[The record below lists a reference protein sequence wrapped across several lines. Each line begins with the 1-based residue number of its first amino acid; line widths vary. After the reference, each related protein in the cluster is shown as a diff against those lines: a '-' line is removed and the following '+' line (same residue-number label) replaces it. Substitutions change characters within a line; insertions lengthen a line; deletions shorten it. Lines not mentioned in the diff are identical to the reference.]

1 MLSFLGLV
9 SSLNLLHGQ
18 AFFGAGSSTAWLVG
32 GNTGITTRNVIGP
45 TWSNTLAVRPQMW
58 FTTGATTT
66 GIYRMMINDG
76 ATAITDG
83 YIAMGNDLPATFV
96 PQARLHLHQSSGVVN
111 QKFSTPTTGSGAS
124 SGFDIGMTNGGL
136 AFFRNWTSSQP
147 IQFANH
153 DVGTSVS
160 EKMRITSNLAPNQ
173 NGYMGLNQP
182 NPFAHIELSTPAF
195 AGNECFF
202 AGRASD
208 VTVGRVGLYNSSPIN
223 GRMVPGL
230 FGITDPSETSS
241 ALRTVASID
250 VAQDLPLNAAPITQF
265 SSAMG
270 LPFPL
275 LFGGG
280 PVVNRDLFGWSNGG
294 NINMLM
300 SNLGRMRIMAS
311 LAPLTNRPNNRLELT
326 TSAGD
331 PYGLTGSGL
340 RFTNMTCANT
350 IIPQCNPANPVF
362 LSVDSNGDVILVGPP
377 PSSTSFFGL
386 CPALPSLPSDAGTNL
401 AGNNFYFDGNSNGP
415 NRNNVFIGLPC
426 NATPRGKLQV
436 LQNSGTDGTTGIFVE
451 NRDGA
456 STGVAYGID
465 VLVPGVLSGLSL
477 GYTGVRAIV
486 SGEKN
491 VIGVEGIAN
500 GNSSTGSDNKGGR
513 FVSQNS
519 GGRDI
524 GVEGISLGT
533 SSNIA
538 GLFNSTNFQTAFYN
552 TGVEATSVNFNSGVI
567 DNIGVFGY
575 AKTDGGIST
584 NNVGVVGL
592 AQETNGGSATESY
605 GLYGEGSSGAAYF
618 VGGTTNS
625 GPAFITSDQK
635 IKRNV
640 ETVKNSLAIIQLL
653 NPVTYDYKREEYP
666 ELHLSETKQYGFI
679 AQELEKVVPEL
690 VKQSNKPEIKNSKG
704 EVISKSVSLKTVNY
718 DGMIPILAKAMQ
730 EQQVL
735 IDEQQK
741 TNTALQTQINE
752 LKALLM
758 AQSNNETLRN
768 KQTLVL
774 SDGNAVVLDQNVPNP
789 FAEQTLISY
798 VLPENFGKAQ
808 MQFFDKNGKL
818 IKVTELTTKGRG
830 QLTVFADNLS
840 EGLYTYSLIIDG
852 VIVGSKQ
859 MLKNN

>member
-1 MLSFLGLV
+1 MLSFLSVV
-9 SSLNLLHGQ
+9 SSLSLLHGQ
-18 AFFGAGSSTAWLVG
+18 AVFGTGTSTAWLIG
-32 GNTGITTRNVIGP
+32 GNTGVTTRNVIGP
-45 TWSNTLAVRPQMW
+45 TWPITSVARPQMW

-76 ATAITDG
+76 ATAVTDG

-111 QKFSTPTTGSGAS
+111 QKFSTPTTGFGAN
-124 SGFDIGMTNGGL
+124 SGFDIGITNGGL
-136 AFFRNWTSSQP
+136 AFFRNWTPSQP

-160 EKMRITSNLAPNQ
+160 EKMRIISNLAPNQ

-202 AGRASD
+202 AGKASD
-208 VTVGRVGLYNSSPIN
+208 VNLGRVGLYNSSPIN

-230 FGITDPSETSS
+230 FGITDPNETSS

-250 VAQDLPLNAAPITQF
+250 VTQDLPLNSAPITQF
-265 SSAMG
+265 SSGMG
-270 LPFPL
+270 IPFPL

-280 PVVNRDLFGWSNGG
+280 SVVHRDLFGWSNGG

-311 LAPLTNRPNNRLELT
+311 LNPLTNRPGNRLELT
-326 TSAGD
+326 TNAGD
-331 PYGLTGSGL
+331 PYGLSGSGL

-350 IIPQCNPANPVF
+350 ILPQCNPANPVF
-362 LSVDSNGDVILVGPP
+362 LSVDSNGDVILVGSPA
-377 PSSTSFFGL
+377 SSTSFFGL
-386 CPALPSLPSDAGTNL
+386 CSTLPSLPGDAGTNL
-401 AGNNFYFDGNSNGP
+401 AGNNFYFDGNLSGS

-426 NATPRGKLQV
+426 NAVPRGKLQV
-436 LQNSGTDGTTGIFVE
+436 LQNSGTDGSTGIFVE

-456 STGVAYGID
+456 STGVVHGID
-465 VLVPGVLSGLSL
+465 VFVPGVASGTSA
-477 GYTGVRAIV
+477 GYTGIRAIV

-491 VIGVEGIAN
+491 VVGVEGIAN
-500 GNSSTGSDNKGGR
+500 GNSLTGSDNKGGR
-513 FVSQNS
+513 FISQNS
-519 GGRDI
+519 GNRDI
-524 GVEGISLGT
+524 GVEASSLGT
-533 SSNIA
+533 FTNIA
-538 GLFNSTNFQTAFYN
+538 GLFNATNLQTASYN
-552 TGVEATSVNFNSGVI
+552 TGVEAISVNFNPGVI
-567 DNIGVFGY
+567 NNIGVFGY
-575 AKTDGGIST
+575 ARTDGGAST
-584 NNVGVVGL
+584 NNVGVVGI
-592 AQETNGGSATESY
+592 AQESNGGSAIESY

-640 ETVKNSLAIIQLL
+640 ETVKNSLAIIQQL

-718 DGMIPILAKAMQ
+718 DGMIPILAKAIQ
-730 EQQVL
+730 EQQAT

-752 LKALLM
+752 LKELLM
-758 AQSNNETLRN
+758 AQATNETLRN
-768 KQTLVL
+768 KQALVL
-774 SDGNAVVLDQNVPNP
+774 SNGNAVVLDQNVPNP
-789 FAEQTLISY
+789 FAEQTLINY
-798 VLPENFGKAQ
+798 TLPENFEKAQ
-808 MQFFDKNGKL
+808 MQFFDKSGKL
-818 IKVTELTTKGRG
+818 IKVTELTAKGRG

-840 EGLYTYSLIIDG
+840 EGLYTYSLVIDG
-852 VIVGSKQ
+852 VVMSSKQ